1 MEKLLGSFDDLQY
14 PSSLAKVLD
23 ASLEA
28 VVVEAGTSL
37 VAEVAVV
44 LFEKEPLP
52 RGICYR
58 CVAVC
63 WLHTNRY
70 AYQNLSYSQ
79 TLEQPLQNTQMILN
93 VFSD

>member
-52 RGICYR
+52 KG
-58 CVAVC
+58 
-63 WLHTNRY
+63 
-70 AYQNLSYSQ
+70 NL
-79 TLEQPLQNTQMILN
+79 L
-93 VFSD
+93 